1 MTEHLIIG
9 LAGIIALGIFAQWIA
24 WRLKFPSILFLLI
37 FGFIAGPVTGFLKP
51 DVIFGD
57 LLMPIVSI
65 SVAMIL
71 FEGGLTL
78 RFFELKEIG
87 TVLRNM
93 ITIGALVTWLMI
105 AALAYYLLNFHLALS
120 ILFGAILV
128 VTGPTVI
135 GPMLRHIRPLGRVGS
150 IVKWEGIIVDPFGAL
165 LAVLV
170 FEAALVGKLADAGQL
185 IALSLIKTLAFGIVA
200 AGLGAWLLI
209 FFFKRHWVPDFL
221 QEEVTLMA
229 VVVVFVLANLLQ
241 EESGLFAVT
250 VMGITLAN
258 QKQINIK
265 QILEFKENLRVLIVS
280 SLFILL
286 AARLQLDDL
295 HYINSNSL
303 IFLAA
308 LIFLVRPIA
317 VALSTLGSDLSW
329 KERIF
334 VAWMAPRGIVA
345 AAISAVF
352 ALRLFEQGFSQSE
365 YLVPLT
371 FMVIIGTVGFYGL
384 TAAPVARRLGLSES
398 NPQGIL
404 IVGSHAWARCIAK
417 AIQAEGFNVL
427 LVDTNRNNEFLARM
441 EGLKT
446 HHGSVMSERI
456 HHEITL
462 DGLGK
467 LLALTSN
474 DEANSLGALNFAE
487 YFSRKE
493 VYQLVPENSKREED
507 DEFSPKHLHARFLF
521 SEEANFDYFTRRFAA
536 GAVIKTC
543 KLSKT
548 FNFHA
553 FAELYGNTAMVLFF
567 ITESGR
573 LTVQTTDSEMM
584 IEPGFTLI
592 ALVDPAEEE
601 MIGSFASK

>member
-1 MTEHLIIG
+1 MTEHIVIG
-9 LAGIIALGIFAQWIA
+9 LASIIALGIFAQWAA
-24 WRLKFPSILFLLI
+24 WRLKLPSILFLLI
-37 FGFIAGPVTGFLKP
+37 FGFVAGPVTGFLKP
-51 DVIFGD
+51 DAIFGD

-78 RFFELKEIG
+78 RFFELKETG
-87 TVLRNM
+87 RVVRNM
-93 ITIGALVTWLMI
+93 ITIGALATWLMI
-105 AALAYYLLNFHLALS
+105 AALSYYLLNFHLALA

-135 GPMLRHIRPLGRVGS
+135 GPLLRHIRPLGRVGS
-150 IVKWEGIIVDPFGAL
+150 IVKWEGIIIDPFGAL

-185 IALSLIKTLAFGIVA
+185 IALSLVKTLVFGFVA

-209 FFFKRHWVPDFL
+209 VFIKRHWVPDFL

-229 VVVVFVLANLLQ
+229 VVVVFVLANFFQ

-258 QKQINIK
+258 QKSISIK

-286 AARLQLDDL
+286 AARLQLDEL
-295 HYINSNSL
+295 LYINANSL

-352 ALRLFEQGFSQSE
+352 AVRLFEQGFSQSE
-365 YLVPLT
+365 HLVPLT

-384 TAAPVARRLGLSES
+384 TAAPVARWLGLSES

-404 IVGSHAWARCIAK
+404 IVGSHAWARSIAK
-417 AIQAEGFNVL
+417 AVQDEGFNVL
-427 LVDTNRNNEFLARM
+427 LVDTNRHNEYLARM
-441 EGLKT
+441 QGLNT
-446 HHGSVMSERI
+446 HHGSVLSERI
-456 HHEITL
+456 HQEIAL

-474 DEANSLGALNFAE
+474 DEANSLGALNFLE
-487 YFSRKE
+487 YFNRKE
-493 VYQLVPENSKREED
+493 VYQLLPEDLKSEEH
-507 DEFSPKHLHARFLF
+507 DEFSPMHLRARFLF
-521 SEEANFDYFTRRFAA
+521 SEEANFDTLTKRFAA
-536 GAVIKTC
+536 GAVVKTC
-543 KLSKT
+543 TLSET
-548 FNFHA
+548 FDYQA
-553 FAELYGNTAMVLFF
+553 FQELYGETAIVLFR
-567 ITESGR
+567 ITEDR
-573 LTVQTTDSEMM
+573 QLIVRTTDSEMGP
-584 IEPGFTLI
+584 EAGDTLI
-592 ALVDPAEEE
+592 ALVDEAE
-601 MIGSFASK
+601 